1 MAKEWTFKV
10 FISERGSDVFE
21 EWLNT
26 LPKKAQAKIERRIR
40 YLEIEKTWR
49 RPFFDSLSGYT
60 DLYEIRVVF
69 NNIQYRPIGCFGP
82 KSGEFTILIGAIE
95 KGDKFEPKNALNIAN
110 KRSKLIAKEGYT
122 NEY

>member
-10 FISERGSDVFE
+10 FISERGNDVFE

-69 NNIQYRPIGCFGP
+69 NNIQYRPIGGFGP